1 MGRPCASARHSFS
14 FSCSRPGLPRCGLHL
29 QRRAGRPRGPPR
41 GQPGLRRHERS
52 AAGCRAVPRARAG
65 DRRARQGGRTS
76 VPAPPQAPGR
86 RVFLAFYRSDG
97 DAVVATANGA
107 RLADAVASAAEEI
120 AGKVKDPT
128 KGRLELDVP
137 TGLSGASI
145 EEDQEMPIGSIGLEG
160 ILLVGDDGKTAA
172 VLPGEIVERRL
183 FHTGKTTGLSH
194 DKLAPLLATR
204 AGLSEPALPAMR
216 RVPLPRRRRTSSR
229 PSHGGALPVLRGMV
243 AGPGGGHARAPARR
257 GPSGRGLP
265 APRDELRG
273 TLRLHVPPG
282 RGPRRALLRLAAPR
296 RHDVRASSRRTRSS
310 GHRRTSRRPSSR

>member
-1 MGRPCASARHSFS
+1 MRKRAPLLLILMLAAGAS
-14 FSCSRPGLPRCGLHL
+14 L
-29 QRRAGRPRGPPR
+29 
-41 GQPGLRRHERS
+41 
-52 AAGCRAVPRARAG
+52 AAGCTCSGGQGDHGAPPEASRDFGDTSAPPPDAAPYLALARAIVEHG
-65 DRRARQGGRTS
+65 KEGRTS

-97 DAVVATANGA
+97 DAVVATAKA
-107 RLADAVASAAEEI
+107 PVLADAVASAAEEI

-216 RVPLPRRRRTSSR
+216 AYRFRADSHVESA
-229 PSHGGALPVLRGMV
+229 SHGGVLPVLRGMV
-243 AGPGGGHARAPARR
+243 AGPGGG
-257 GPSGRGLP
+257 
-265 APRDELRG
+265 
-273 TLRLHVPPG
+273 
-282 RGPRRALLRLAAPR
+282 
-296 RHDVRASSRRTRSS
+296 
-310 GHRRTSRRPSSR
+310 RRPSACSVPCDGARTTWSA